1 MSETAT
7 QPPPAFVQL
16 SRFSPAL
23 ATVRATITG
32 RQGVEQHL
40 ALCLPAA
47 PYGSAPWLL
56 GTLALYLAQLRAGKE
71 EASAA
76 SLYAFL
82 TETGLLPATVYRH
95 SGRGLHDGRVTFD
108 LDVTIG
114 PRDEAGWPEVS
125 VLVSEGETGRAAHCS
140 FNRVNRYRR
149 AGGVLAAA
157 HTELEGEYGRL
168 MAVGRRV
175 GVTADAGAGLR
186 QVAELAGS
194 VAARCKAA
202 LDQARRDTQ
211 SSGAAKARK
220 AMQPRAEG
228 AVEVEDGFPGE
239 SPVEV
244 LTGVLG
250 LDVDLRQGDD
260 SAPVARLQLH
270 VDRPGAVR
278 EAPVLPELLVCSVRG
293 PAALRLGATLRQ
305 GSRVLVRGRRRYHQY
320 AGGARSAVSLDVESI
335 GLDLMAEA
343 SPHASQ

>member
-1 MSETAT
+1 MPETAT
-7 QPPPAFVQL
+7 QLPPAPVRL

-23 ATVRATITG
+23 ATVRATVTG

-47 PYGSAPWLL
+47 PYGTAPWLL
-56 GTLALYLAQLRAGKE
+56 GTLALYLAQLRAGTE

-76 SLYAFL
+76 GLYAFL
-82 TETGLLPATVYRH
+82 AETGPLPATVYRH
-95 SGRGLHDGRVTFD
+95 SGRGLHDGRVTCD

-125 VLVSEGETGRAAHCS
+125 VLVSEGETGRAARCS

-149 AGGVLAAA
+149 AGGVLATAC
-157 HTELEGEYGRL
+157 TELEGEYGRL
-168 MAVGRRV
+168 MAVGRRK
-175 GVTADAGAGLR
+175 GVTADAREGLH

-194 VAARCKAA
+194 IAARCKEA
-202 LDQARRDTQ
+202 LDQVRRDTQ

-220 AMQPRAEG
+220 AMQAG
-228 AVEVEDGFPGE
+228 AGEVEFEDGFPAE

-250 LDVDLRQGDD
+250 LDVDLRRGDD
-260 SAPVARLQLH
+260 GEPVARFQLRAE
-270 VDRPGAVR
+270 RPGAVR
-278 EAPVLPELLVCSVRG
+278 GAPVLPELLVCSVRG
-293 PAALRLGATLRQ
+293 PAALRLGSALRQ
-305 GSRVLVRGRRRYHQY
+305 GSPVVVRGRRRYHRY
-320 AGGARSAVSLDVESI
+320 AGGARTAVSLDVESI

-343 SPHASQ
+343 PSPASQ